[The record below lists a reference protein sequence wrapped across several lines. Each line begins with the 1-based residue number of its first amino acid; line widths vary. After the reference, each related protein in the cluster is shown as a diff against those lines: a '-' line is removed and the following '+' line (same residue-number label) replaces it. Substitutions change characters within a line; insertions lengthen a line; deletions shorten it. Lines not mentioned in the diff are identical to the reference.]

1 MFATGPRAV
10 GFTIVWPEG
19 VIFGSIM
26 TYHVQILLLVRQP
39 LFDRAA
45 LLLTQTSWV
54 LPPLCVGKMTLR
66 LYGALNYSH
75 GLSKGPSFGT
85 GRGARDAGYATEF
98 VRDLESRLAN
108 RVQLTSDGN
117 RLYIQAI
124 EDAFGSGIDYA
135 MLVKHYGGDAE
146 GHRRY
151 SPAVCSG
158 ASKRPVSGN
167 PDSKHISTSYVE
179 RHNLSIRMRNRR
191 FTRLTNAFSK
201 KFDNHLYALALYFVH
216 YNFCR
221 IHKTLSV
228 TPAMQAGL
236 AKTLYD
242 AEWIVGL
249 VDAAA
254 PKPAKPGPKPGSKR
268 KR

>member
-1 MFATGPRAV
+1 M
-10 GFTIVWPEG
+10 
-19 VIFGSIM
+19 
-26 TYHVQILLLVRQP
+26 
-39 LFDRAA
+39 
-45 LLLTQTSWV
+45 
-54 LPPLCVGKMTLR
+54 
-66 LYGALNYSH
+66 
-75 GLSKGPSFGT
+75 
-85 GRGARDAGYATEF
+85 
-98 VRDLESRLAN
+98 
-108 RVQLTSDGN
+108 QLTSDGN

-242 AEWIVGL
+242 AEWIVGRI
-249 VDAAA
+249 DAAA
-254 PKPAKPGPKPGSKR
+254 PKPAKPGPKPRSKQ